1 VPTGRVYENNI
12 YVIKDFVVKF
22 TNKSSESLLGLLS
35 NRNYLQADS
44 MVYNS
49 EAPQTFWV
57 NNQDELITS
66 DTDAGQTRTQLDNQ
80 FIWMTNYD
88 SIAKI
93 LFRFRPE
100 YWKLFNR
107 NNSITSV
114 LSSSEYNIG
123 YNELNTLNFM
133 GNNKSLLSH

>member
-1 VPTGRVYENNI
+1 
-12 YVIKDFVVKF
+12 
-22 TNKSSESLLGLLS
+22 
-35 NRNYLQADS
+35 

-93 LFRFRPE
+93 LFLSCRE
-100 YWKLFNR
+100 CG
-107 NNSITSV
+107 NSFLIET
-114 LSSSEYNIG
+114 
-123 YNELNTLNFM
+123 TQ
-133 GNNKSLLSH
+133 

>member
-1 VPTGRVYENNI
+1 
-12 YVIKDFVVKF
+12 
-22 TNKSSESLLGLLS
+22 
-35 NRNYLQADS
+35 

-66 DTDAGQTRTQLDNQ
+66 DTDAGQTKQLDNQ

-88 SIAKI
+88 SIAKNTVS
-93 LFRFRPE
+93 
-100 YWKLFNR
+100 KLSENIGNSFNR

-114 LSSSEYNIG
+114 SSSEYNIG
-123 YNELNTLNFM
+123 YNELNTLILWVITN
-133 GNNKSLLSH
+133 LY

>member
-1 VPTGRVYENNI
+1 
-12 YVIKDFVVKF
+12 
-22 TNKSSESLLGLLS
+22 
-35 NRNYLQADS
+35 

-93 LFRFRPE
+93 LF
-100 YWKLFNR
+100 
-107 NNSITSV
+107 
-114 LSSSEYNIG
+114 LSCPRILE
-123 YNELNTLNFM
+123 TL
-133 GNNKSLLSH
+133 LIETTQ